1 MDKGKA
7 MKKLFLF
14 LAGLVVAVIIA
25 ITALVLLVNPNQ
37 FKPLIVKQAKQQTGL
52 DLVIDGDIS
61 WQFFPSLGFE
71 LGKTELKNPQGFS
84 EPNLFKVESVGVD
97 VSVMPLLSHKLQIG
111 NVTLDGAEFYLET
124 LKDGH
129 KNIDALTKAQDAQ
142 TNTQSSEQSSDA
154 KAPAS
159 TDANAEPTESKQ
171 AWTIELAGVTIN
183 NAMLDINDKQ
193 AGSHT
198 KLYDLA
204 LNLSEFAFDTWTNA
218 SFAAKGQINQQ
229 SFAAKGEAGFKL
241 APGFSQYELRN
252 INLDASYQDPSNQI
266 DSAKFELESFAFDQS
281 NALNYSIKGKAAD
294 MTLDLSGKGSVEVDS
309 DMTLA
314 QLKSFS
320 LSGKV
325 NGESLPQ
332 SPLNID
338 MASNIRFDLKQN
350 QLSVELEKLAAND
363 IELDGQANVTLGD
376 IPKIRFGLHSA
387 NIDLDALLGSGSS
400 SKTDAQP
407 AQSKATSSTASS
419 SPSSSAS
426 APQEPD
432 LSALKTLDL
441 QGEIS
446 IDKFKASGA
455 KLQNVAAK
463 FAVNKGIAK
472 LSSFSANLY
481 QGSVNASATLNANNR
496 PATYTVSKQIKG
508 VQIQPL
514 LVDVADNDILEGTGN
529 ITANLKGKGLL
540 VDEIQKNLDGKIDIA
555 FNDGAVHGINV
566 AQLIRKNYAKIKGKS
581 IDDKEGVQ
589 KTDFSAVTATLNLAQ
604 GIVSTNNL
612 SMQSPLLR
620 VHGEGSANTL
630 NQTLDFLIDTSIVGT
645 LEGQGGKDID
655 DLKDLTIPINIS
667 GPWAKLKYKLV
678 FDDVLKQKA
687 NKEIDRG
694 LKKLDEK
701 LGDKIKDEKT
711 KDAVNNLLKG
721 LFN

>member
-1 MDKGKA
+1 

-37 FKPLIVKQAKQQTGL
+37 FKPLIIKQAKQQTGL

-84 EPNLFKVESVGVD
+84 EPNLFKVETVGID
-97 VSVMPLLSHKLQIG
+97 ISVMPLLSHKLEIG

-124 LKDGH
+124 LKDGR

-142 TNTQSSEQSSDA
+142 TNTQTSEQSSDA

-159 TDANAEPTESKQ
+159 TDTYAEPTESKQ
-171 AWTIELAGVTIN
+171 AWTIELAGVTIS

-218 SFAAKGQINQQ
+218 NFAAKGQINQQ
-229 SFAAKGEAGFKL
+229 SFAAQGEAGFKL
-241 APGFSQYELRN
+241 SPGFRQYELRN
-252 INLDASYQDPSNQI
+252 IHLDASYQDPSNQI
-266 DSAKFELESFAFDQS
+266 DSAKFELESFAFDQA

-294 MTLDLSGKGSVEVDS
+294 MTLDLSGQGSVEVDS

-314 QLKSFS
+314 QLKSLS
-320 LSGKV
+320 LTGKV
-325 NGESLPQ
+325 EGESLPQ

-363 IELDGQANVTLGD
+363 TELDGQANVTLGD
-376 IPKIRFGLHSA
+376 IPKIRFDLHSA
-387 NIDLDALLGSGSS
+387 NIDVDALLGSGKETASQ
-400 SKTDAQP
+400 TTTQTQAN
-407 AQSKATSSTASS
+407 QSKATTSTASN
-419 SPSSSAS
+419 AS

-441 QGEIS
+441 QGAIT
-446 IDKFKASGA
+446 IDKFRASGA
-455 KLQNVAAK
+455 KLQNVVAK
-463 FAVNKGIAK
+463 FAVSKGIAK
-472 LSSFSANLY
+472 LNSFSANLY
-481 QGSVNASATLNANNR
+481 QGSVNASATLNANNS
-496 PATYTVSKQIKG
+496 PATYSVSKQVKG

-529 ITANLKGKGLL
+529 IIANLKGKGLL
-540 VDEIQKNLDGKIDIA
+540 ANEIQKNLEGKVDIA

-566 AQLIRKNYAKIKGKS
+566 AQMIRKNYAKIKGKS

-589 KTDFSAVTATLNLAQ
+589 KTDFSSVTTTLNLAQ
-604 GIVSTNNL
+604 GVVSTNNL

-620 VHGEGSANTL
+620 IHGEGSANTL

-655 DLKDLTIPINIS
+655 DLKDITIPINIS
-667 GPWAKLKYKLV
+667 GPWAKPKYKLV

>member
-1 MDKGKA
+1 

-37 FKPLIVKQAKQQTGL
+37 FKPLIIKQAKQQTGL

-84 EPNLFKVESVGVD
+84 EPNLFKVETVGID
-97 VSVMPLLSHKLQIG
+97 ISVMPLLSHKLEIG

-124 LKDGH
+124 LKDGR

-142 TNTQSSEQSSDA
+142 TNTQTSEQSSDA

-159 TDANAEPTESKQ
+159 TDTNAEPTESKQ

-218 SFAAKGQINQQ
+218 NFAAKGQINQQ
-229 SFAAKGEAGFKL
+229 SFAAQGEAGFKL
-241 APGFSQYELRN
+241 SPGFRQYELRN
-252 INLDASYQDPSNQI
+252 IHLDASYQDPSNQI
-266 DSAKFELESFAFDQS
+266 DSAKFELESFAFDQA

-294 MTLDLSGKGSVEVDS
+294 MTLDLSGQGSVEVDS

-314 QLKSFS
+314 QLKSLS
-320 LSGKV
+320 LTGKV
-325 NGESLPQ
+325 EGESLPQ

-363 IELDGQANVTLGD
+363 TELDGQANVTLGD
-376 IPKIRFGLHSA
+376 IPKIRFDLHSA
-387 NIDLDALLGSGSS
+387 NIDVDALLGSGKETASQ
-400 SKTDAQP
+400 TTTQTQAN
-407 AQSKATSSTASS
+407 QSKATTSTASN
-419 SPSSSAS
+419 AS

-441 QGEIS
+441 QGAIT

-455 KLQNVAAK
+455 KLQNVVAK
-463 FAVNKGIAK
+463 FAVSKGIAK
-472 LSSFSANLY
+472 LDSFSANLY
-481 QGSVNASATLNANNR
+481 QGSVNASATLNANNS
-496 PATYTVSKQIKG
+496 PATYSVSKQVKG

-540 VDEIQKNLDGKIDIA
+540 ANEIQKNLEGKVDIA

-566 AQLIRKNYAKIKGKS
+566 AQMIRKNYAKIKGKS

-589 KTDFSAVTATLNLAQ
+589 KTDFSSVTTTLNLAQ
-604 GIVSTNNL
+604 GVVSTNNL

-620 VHGEGSANTL
+620 IHGEGSANTL

-655 DLKDLTIPINIS
+655 DLKDITIPINIS
-667 GPWAKLKYKLV
+667 GPWAKPKYKLV

>member
-1 MDKGKA
+1 

-97 VSVMPLLSHKLQIG
+97 VSVMPLLSHKLEIG

-124 LKDGH
+124 LKDGR

-154 KAPAS
+154 KAPVS
-159 TDANAEPTESKQ
+159 TDANDEPSESKQ

-266 DSAKFELESFAFDQS
+266 DSAKFELESFAFDQA

-589 KTDFSAVTATLNLAQ
+589 KTDFSAVTATLKLAQ
-604 GIVSTNNL
+604 GIISTNNL

-667 GPWAKLKYKLV
+667 GPWTKLKYKLV

>member
-1 MDKGKA
+1 

>member
-1 MDKGKA
+1 

-37 FKPLIVKQAKQQTGL
+37 FKPLIIKQAKQQTGL

-84 EPNLFKVESVGVD
+84 EPNLFKVETVGID
-97 VSVMPLLSHKLQIG
+97 ISVMPLLSHKLEIG

-124 LKDGH
+124 LKDGR

-142 TNTQSSEQSSDA
+142 TNTQTSEQSSDA

-159 TDANAEPTESKQ
+159 TDTNAEPTESKQ

-218 SFAAKGQINQQ
+218 NFAAKGQINQQ
-229 SFAAKGEAGFKL
+229 SFAAQGEAGFKL
-241 APGFSQYELRN
+241 SPGFRQYELRN
-252 INLDASYQDPSNQI
+252 IHLDASYQDPSNQI
-266 DSAKFELESFAFDQS
+266 DSAKFELESFAFDQA

-294 MTLDLSGKGSVEVDS
+294 MTLDLSGQGSVEVDS

-314 QLKSFS
+314 QLKSLS
-320 LSGKV
+320 LTGKV
-325 NGESLPQ
+325 EGESLPQ

-363 IELDGQANVTLGD
+363 TELDGQANVTLGD
-376 IPKIRFGLHSA
+376 IPKIRFDLHSA
-387 NIDLDALLGSGSS
+387 NIDVDALLGSGKETASQ
-400 SKTDAQP
+400 TTTQTQAN
-407 AQSKATSSTASS
+407 QSKATTSTASN
-419 SPSSSAS
+419 AS

-441 QGEIS
+441 QGAIT

-455 KLQNVAAK
+455 KLQNVVAK
-463 FAVNKGIAK
+463 FAVSKGIAK
-472 LSSFSANLY
+472 LNSFSANLY
-481 QGSVNASATLNANNR
+481 QGSVNASATLNANNS
-496 PATYTVSKQIKG
+496 PATYSVSKQVKG

-540 VDEIQKNLDGKIDIA
+540 ANEIQKNLEGKVDIA

-566 AQLIRKNYAKIKGKS
+566 AQMIRKNYAKIKGKS

-589 KTDFSAVTATLNLAQ
+589 KTDFSSVTTTLNLAQ
-604 GIVSTNNL
+604 GVVSTNNL

-620 VHGEGSANTL
+620 IHGEGSANTL

-655 DLKDLTIPINIS
+655 DLKDITIPINIS
-667 GPWAKLKYKLV
+667 GPWAKPKYKLV

>member
-1 MDKGKA
+1 

-37 FKPLIVKQAKQQTGL
+37 FKPLIIKQAKQQTGL

-84 EPNLFKVESVGVD
+84 EPNLFKVETVGID
-97 VSVMPLLSHKLQIG
+97 ISVMPLLSHKLEIG

-124 LKDGH
+124 LKDGR

-142 TNTQSSEQSSDA
+142 TNTQTSEQSSDA

-159 TDANAEPTESKQ
+159 TDTNAEPTESKQ

-218 SFAAKGQINQQ
+218 NFAAKGQINQQ
-229 SFAAKGEAGFKL
+229 SFAAQGEAGFKL
-241 APGFSQYELRN
+241 SPGFRQYELRN
-252 INLDASYQDPSNQI
+252 IHLDASYQDPSNQI
-266 DSAKFELESFAFDQS
+266 DSAKFELESFAFDQA

-294 MTLDLSGKGSVEVDS
+294 MTLDLSGQGSVEVDS

-314 QLKSFS
+314 QLKSLS
-320 LSGKV
+320 LTGKV
-325 NGESLPQ
+325 EGESLPQ

-363 IELDGQANVTLGD
+363 TELDGQANVTLGD
-376 IPKIRFGLHSA
+376 IPKIRFDLHSA
-387 NIDLDALLGSGSS
+387 NIDVDALLGSGKETASQ
-400 SKTDAQP
+400 TTTQTQAN
-407 AQSKATSSTASS
+407 QSKATTSTASN
-419 SPSSSAS
+419 AS

-441 QGEIS
+441 QGAIT

-455 KLQNVAAK
+455 KLQNVVAK
-463 FAVNKGIAK
+463 FAVSKGIAK
-472 LSSFSANLY
+472 LNSFSANLY
-481 QGSVNASATLNANNR
+481 QGSVNASATLNANNS
-496 PATYTVSKQIKG
+496 PATYSVSKQVKG

-529 ITANLKGKGLL
+529 IIANLKGKGLL
-540 VDEIQKNLDGKIDIA
+540 ANEIQKNLEGKVDIA

-566 AQLIRKNYAKIKGKS
+566 AQMIRKNYAKIKGKS

-589 KTDFSAVTATLNLAQ
+589 KTDFSSVTTTLNLAQ
-604 GIVSTNNL
+604 GVVSTNNL

-620 VHGEGSANTL
+620 IHGEGSANTL

-655 DLKDLTIPINIS
+655 DLKDITIPINIS
-667 GPWAKLKYKLV
+667 GPWAKPKYKLV

>member
-1 MDKGKA
+1 

-37 FKPLIVKQAKQQTGL
+37 FKPLIIKQAKQQTGL

-84 EPNLFKVESVGVD
+84 EPNLFKVETVGID
-97 VSVMPLLSHKLQIG
+97 ISVMPLLSHKLEIG

-124 LKDGH
+124 LKDGR

-142 TNTQSSEQSSDA
+142 TNTQTSEQSSDA

-159 TDANAEPTESKQ
+159 TDTYAEPTESKQ
-171 AWTIELAGVTIN
+171 AWTIELAGVTIS

-218 SFAAKGQINQQ
+218 NFAAKGQINQQ
-229 SFAAKGEAGFKL
+229 SFAAQGEAGFKL
-241 APGFSQYELRN
+241 SPGFRQYELRN
-252 INLDASYQDPSNQI
+252 IHLDASYQDPSNQI
-266 DSAKFELESFAFDQS
+266 DSAKFELESFAFDQA

-294 MTLDLSGKGSVEVDS
+294 MTLDLSGQGSVEVDS

-314 QLKSFS
+314 QLKSLS
-320 LSGKV
+320 LTGKV
-325 NGESLPQ
+325 EGESLPQ

-363 IELDGQANVTLGD
+363 TELDGQANVTLGD
-376 IPKIRFGLHSA
+376 IPKIRFDLHSA
-387 NIDLDALLGSGSS
+387 NIDVDALLGSGKETASQ
-400 SKTDAQP
+400 TTTQTQAN
-407 AQSKATSSTASS
+407 QSKATTSTASN
-419 SPSSSAS
+419 AS

-441 QGEIS
+441 QGAIT

-455 KLQNVAAK
+455 KLQNVVAK
-463 FAVNKGIAK
+463 FAVSKGIAK
-472 LSSFSANLY
+472 LNSFSANLY
-481 QGSVNASATLNANNR
+481 QGSVNASATLNANNS
-496 PATYTVSKQIKG
+496 PATYSVSKQVKG

-540 VDEIQKNLDGKIDIA
+540 ANEIQKNLEGKVDIA

-566 AQLIRKNYAKIKGKS
+566 AQMIRKNYAKIKGKS

-589 KTDFSAVTATLNLAQ
+589 KTDFSSVTTTLNLAQ
-604 GIVSTNNL
+604 GVVSTNNL

-620 VHGEGSANTL
+620 IHGEGSANTL

-655 DLKDLTIPINIS
+655 DLKDITIPINIS
-667 GPWAKLKYKLV
+667 GPWAKPKYKLV

>member
-1 MDKGKA
+1 

-37 FKPLIVKQAKQQTGL
+37 FKPLIIKQAKQQTGL

-84 EPNLFKVESVGVD
+84 EPNLFKVETVGID
-97 VSVMPLLSHKLQIG
+97 ISVMPLLSHKLEIG

-124 LKDGH
+124 LKDGR
-129 KNIDALTKAQDAQ
+129 KNIDVLTKAQDAQ
-142 TNTQSSEQSSDA
+142 TNTQTSEQSSDA

-159 TDANAEPTESKQ
+159 TDTNAEPTESKQ

-218 SFAAKGQINQQ
+218 NFAAKGQINQQ
-229 SFAAKGEAGFKL
+229 SFAAQGEAGFKL
-241 APGFSQYELRN
+241 SPGFRQYELRN
-252 INLDASYQDPSNQI
+252 IHLDASYQDPSNQI
-266 DSAKFELESFAFDQS
+266 DSAKFELESFAFDQA

-294 MTLDLSGKGSVEVDS
+294 MTLDLSGQGSVEVDS

-314 QLKSFS
+314 QLKSLS
-320 LSGKV
+320 LTGKV
-325 NGESLPQ
+325 EGESLPQ

-363 IELDGQANVTLGD
+363 TELDGQANVTLGD
-376 IPKIRFGLHSA
+376 IPKIRFDLHSA
-387 NIDLDALLGSGSS
+387 NIDVDALLGSGKETASQ
-400 SKTDAQP
+400 TTTQTQAN
-407 AQSKATSSTASS
+407 QSKATTSTASN
-419 SPSSSAS
+419 AS

-441 QGEIS
+441 QGAIT

-455 KLQNVAAK
+455 KLQNVVAK
-463 FAVNKGIAK
+463 FAVSKGIAK
-472 LSSFSANLY
+472 LNSFSANLY
-481 QGSVNASATLNANNR
+481 QGSVNASATLNANNS
-496 PATYTVSKQIKG
+496 PATYSVSKQVKG

-540 VDEIQKNLDGKIDIA
+540 ANEIQKNLEGKVDIA

-566 AQLIRKNYAKIKGKS
+566 AQMIRKNYAKIKGKS

-589 KTDFSAVTATLNLAQ
+589 KTDFSSVTTTLNLAQ
-604 GIVSTNNL
+604 GVVSTNNL

-620 VHGEGSANTL
+620 IHGEGSANTL

-655 DLKDLTIPINIS
+655 DLKDITIPINIS
-667 GPWAKLKYKLV
+667 GPWAKPKYKLV